1 MLKLFV
7 PEGEDWDS
15 DKEMFIPIPSATIEL
30 EHSLMSLKKW
40 EEIWCKPFLYTEKL
54 TLEERM
60 SYAKCMT
67 VTPNVDDSIY
77 ERLTEKDFKEIEQYI
92 NSPHTA
98 TKLNNNSTSTKGG
111 IKKKEIMTA
120 EMIYY
125 YMINLHIPI
134 EMSKWHLNS
143 LLILINLF
151 VLKNAPE
158 KKMSEQD
165 LALQYAELN
174 AIRQAQIRKD
184 REKMKGE

>member
-1 MLKLFV
+1 MLKLFI
-7 PEGEDWDS
+7 PEGESWDA
-15 DKEMFIPIPSATIEL
+15 DKEVFTPLPATTIML
-30 EHSLMSLKKW
+30 EHSLISLKAW

-54 TLEERM
+54 TLEERL
-60 SYAKCMT
+60 SYVKCMT
-67 VTPNVDDSIY
+67 VTPNIEDAIY
-77 ERLTEKDFKEIEQYI
+77 ERITEEHFQTIEQYI

-98 TKLNNNSTSTKGG
+98 TKLNNNSTTKKDG

-125 YMINLHIPI
+125 YMINLRIPI

-143 LLILINLF
+143 LLTLINLF

-158 KKMSEQD
+158 EKMSEQD

-174 AIRQAQIRKD
+174 ARRQAQIRKD
-184 REKMKGE
+184 KENTKGA

>member
-1 MLKLFV
+1 MLKLYI
-7 PEGEDWDS
+7 PESEDWDS
-15 DKEMFIPIPSATIEL
+15 DKGTFIPIPPTIIEL
-30 EHSLMSLKKW
+30 EHSLVSLKKW
-40 EEIWCKPFLYTEKL
+40 EEIWCKPFLYTEKF
-54 TLEERM
+54 TLEERL

-67 VTPNVDDSIY
+67 ITPNVDENVY
-77 ERLTEKDFKEIEQYI
+77 KRLTEKDFNEIEQYI

-98 TKLNNNSTSTKGG
+98 TKLDNNSSTKKGG

-134 EMSKWHLNS
+134 EMSYWHLNS
-143 LLILINLF
+143 LLTLINLF

-174 AIRQAQIRKD
+174 ARRQAQIRKD
-184 REKMKGE
+184 RENMKGE

>member
-1 MLKLFV
+1 MLKLFI
-7 PEGEDWDS
+7 PESEDWDS
-15 DKEMFIPIPSATIEL
+15 KEEKFTSIPATTIQL
-30 EHSLMSLKKW
+30 EHSLVSLKRW

-54 TLEERM
+54 TLEERL

-67 VTPNVDDSIY
+67 ITPDVDDSLY
-77 ERLTEKDFKEIEQYI
+77 NRLTEKDFKTIEQYI

-98 TKLNNNSTSTKGG
+98 TKLDNNSSTKKGE

-134 EMSKWHLNS
+134 EMSYWHLNS
-143 LLILINLF
+143 LLTLINLF
-151 VLKNAPE
+151 VLKNTPE

-174 AIRQAQIRKD
+174 ARRQAQIKRDK
-184 REKMKGE
+184 EKMKGE

>member
-1 MLKLFV
+1 
-7 PEGEDWDS
+7 
-15 DKEMFIPIPSATIEL
+15 
-30 EHSLMSLKKW
+30 
-40 EEIWCKPFLYTEKL
+40 
-54 TLEERM
+54 
-60 SYAKCMT
+60 
-67 VTPNVDDSIY
+67 
-77 ERLTEKDFKEIEQYI
+77 
-92 NSPHTA
+92 
-98 TKLNNNSTSTKGG
+98 
-111 IKKKEIMTA
+111 MTA

-143 LLILINLF
+143 LLTLINLF

-174 AIRQAQIRKD
+174 AIRQAQIQKD